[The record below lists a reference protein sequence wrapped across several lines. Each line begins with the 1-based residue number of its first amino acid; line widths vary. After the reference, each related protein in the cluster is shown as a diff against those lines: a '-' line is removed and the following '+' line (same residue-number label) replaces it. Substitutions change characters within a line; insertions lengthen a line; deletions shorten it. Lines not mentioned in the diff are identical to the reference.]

1 MTLRIFLL
9 KCPSSVFTVKCF
21 GASIGGKP
29 LANPAKLCASGLFF
43 FQLQPVTQSF
53 NQPAS
58 QPTGPECPGCHLRIM
73 GKECS
78 QLFSVLIISD
88 VEEME
93 GLWVNAS
100 PAELSPGERRG
111 EEAGQE
117 GAEQREKR
125 GG

>member
-1 MTLRIFLL
+1 MRFRSLSFFS
-9 KCPSSVFTVKCF
+9 CSQSPSHST
-21 GASIGGKP
+21 SQ
-29 LANPAKLCASGLFF
+29 LA
-43 FQLQPVTQSF
+43 

-58 QPTGPECPGCHLRIM
+58 QPTGPECPWCHLRIM

>member
-1 MTLRIFLL
+1 
-9 KCPSSVFTVKCF
+9 
-21 GASIGGKP
+21 
-29 LANPAKLCASGLFF
+29 
-43 FQLQPVTQSF
+43 
-53 NQPAS
+53 
-58 QPTGPECPGCHLRIM
+58 M

-117 GAEQREKR
+117 GAEQREKKGWMR
-125 GG
+125 GEKRRGRWGQYAWRRRKKGREGWDGNEATGVPRTSRDQKVGRGAV